1 MPPGL
6 CEAPGGSLGGNV
18 DCFQSEAELSII
30 GTGTLS
36 SFSRTITVALDT
48 EVHTGPRTPGS
59 PVQTFPSTMH
69 RLQGQLFGDPDFCVL
84 DIQAGDQFGLPSP
97 GGSTLTD
104 NGNGT
109 FSVDSFFDIS
119 YEITYQGCP
128 GSQLEGF
135 GGVASGSVRMET
147 GVPAAAA
154 AAPGIRGPWL
164 VLFGLLLAGA
174 SLLAIMRRPATQ
186 R

>member
-1 MPPGL
+1 
-6 CEAPGGSLGGNV
+6 
-18 DCFQSEAELSII
+18 
-30 GTGTLS
+30 
-36 SFSRTITVALDT
+36 
-48 EVHTGPRTPGS
+48 
-59 PVQTFPSTMH
+59 MH

-109 FSVDSFFDIS
+109 FSVDSFFDVS

-135 GGVASGSVRMET
+135 GGTSSGTLRMQS
-147 GVPAAAA
+147 GLPAGS

-164 VLFGLLLAGA
+164 ILFALLLAGA
-174 SLLAIMRRPATQ
+174 SLLAIMRRPAAQ